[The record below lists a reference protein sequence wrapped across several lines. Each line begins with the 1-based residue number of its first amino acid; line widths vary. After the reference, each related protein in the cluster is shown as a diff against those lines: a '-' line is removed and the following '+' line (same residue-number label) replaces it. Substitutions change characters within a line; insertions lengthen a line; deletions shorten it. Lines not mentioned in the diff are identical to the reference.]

1 MDKLIGMDEARFSPV
16 AHQKLYALENKINKK
31 AEDAEK
37 KAIKLIAGGK
47 KKEAQ
52 ELLSDLMVNS
62 AMEAKTLLVSL
73 IEDFQAAISELGV
86 DKIQGTRIDFLKKY
100 CDITEMNLV

>member
-1 MDKLIGMDEARFSPV
+1 MKRSKLVCLSLSLLVSIG
-16 AHQKLYALENKINKK
+16 LL
-31 AEDAEK
+31 
-37 KAIKLIAGGK
+37 AGCGGE